1 MSKLL
6 SIFRLHV
13 NFYLS
18 IRSPH
23 CHLSHPDLD
32 HFWPMAPPPRSRVL
46 KKADFQQVFKS
57 LKPTLFSENVKP
69 TALIQKIS
77 SISWSATGSLLAT
90 CTSANI
96 RVWNPERA
104 SVKTS
109 TELRNAHPKTGAAFG
124 ANGVS
129 GDLVERVAFCPVQE
143 SVLASTGHD
152 GLVRLWDVRVP
163 GGTAGTGGRGTAVAD
178 CRVGKEGSHL
188 AWHPDGNELL
198 AGRRDDI
205 IYSVDVRRGIVS
217 DTMPSLSLE
226 ATERIGRTKDLYY
239 NLSFSNSGREVF
251 ATTDRGPVK
260 IFDYP
265 SMDHIHTL
273 AGHPATT
280 YTAKHAPSG
289 AYIAVGSADSTISIW
304 DTVNFL
310 CTHTLNAQNQFT
322 SIKDLSFSFDGQFL
336 VAGSG
341 DAARD
346 GVAGLNIFCVE
357 TGECAHTIETANCP
371 TYVAWHP
378 TRYLLAYGGDP
389 GGLRTVGLGG
399 VVVLGS

>member
-1 MSKLL
+1 
-6 SIFRLHV
+6 
-13 NFYLS
+13 
-18 IRSPH
+18 
-23 CHLSHPDLD
+23 
-32 HFWPMAPPPRSRVL
+32 MAPPPRSRVL

-77 SISWSATGSLLAT
+77 SISWSATGTLLAT
-90 CTSANI
+90 STSANI

-109 TELRNAHPKTGAAFG
+109 IELRNAHPKTGAAFG
-124 ANGVS
+124 TNGVS
-129 GDLVERVAFCPVQE
+129 GDVVEKVAFCPVQE
-143 SVLASTGHD
+143 NLLASTGHD

-163 GGTAGTGGRGTAVAD
+163 GGTAGVGGKGTAVAD
-178 CRVGKEGSHL
+178 CRVGKEGYHL

-198 AGRRDDI
+198 AGRRDDS
-205 IYSVDVRRGIVS
+205 IYSIDVRQ
-217 DTMPSLSLE
+217 
-226 ATERIGRTKDLYY
+226 ATERISRAKDVYY

-260 IFDYP
+260 IFGYP
-265 SMDHIHTL
+265 SMDHIHSL

-280 YTAKHAPSG
+280 YVAKHSPSG
-289 AYIAVGSADSTISIW
+289 AYIAVGSADSTISLW

-310 CTHTLNAQNQFT
+310 CTHTLNAPNQFT

-346 GVAGLNIFCVE
+346 GSAGLNIFCVE
-357 TGECAHTIETANCP
+357 TGEVAHTIDTANCP

-389 GGLRTVGLGG
+389 GGLRTVGL
-399 VVVLGS
+399 

>member
-1 MSKLL
+1 M
-6 SIFRLHV
+6 
-13 NFYLS
+13 
-18 IRSPH
+18 
-23 CHLSHPDLD
+23 
-32 HFWPMAPPPRSRVL
+32 
-46 KKADFQQVFKS
+46 
-57 LKPTLFSENVKP
+57 
-69 TALIQKIS
+69 LIQRLGQLLERMVLAEILSK
-77 SISWSATGSLLAT
+77 GSL
-90 CTSANI
+90 
-96 RVWNPERA
+96 
-104 SVKTS
+104 SVRCKKVYLQVQDMMAWS
-109 TELRNAHPKTGAAFG
+109 GCGMYEYQAALLG
-124 ANGVS
+124 
-129 GDLVERVAFCPVQE
+129 LVEEARRWLIAGLGRK
-143 SVLASTGHD
+143 VLIS
-152 GLVRLWDVRVP
+152 P
-163 GGTAGTGGRGTAVAD
+163 G
-178 CRVGKEGSHL
+178 
-188 AWHPDGNELL
+188 
-198 AGRRDDI
+198 I
-205 IYSVDVRRGIVS
+205 SVDVRRGIVS